1 MLDELLEPRTSSTDQ
16 RFFGVAEALVVDNI
30 DPEKLGRVRV
40 IFPWFDPGMES
51 EWCRVS
57 NLYAGNNYGSAFI
70 PEVGDEVLVAF
81 IHGDMRLPIIL
92 GGLYNG
98 KDAPPTARDGT
109 KDQKMIRTKGKHE
122 FLLDDTPGDERIR
135 LKTKN
140 GHTADMSDVDK
151 KVSVKTNGGH
161 EVVLDD
167 SAKKVTIKTTSGQQV
182 VLEDAG
188 GKVTIQTSGG
198 QSITMDAGGIKLTAT
213 NITLS
218 GTKISLGEGAA
229 MSLIL
234 GETLLAAFNSHT
246 HNCTAPGTP
255 SGPPVP
261 PLTPA
266 VFSKISKT
274 N

>member
-1 MLDELLEPRTSSTDQ
+1 MESRTRSTDQ
-16 RFFGVAEALVVDNI
+16 RFYGVAEALVVDNQ
-30 DPEKLGRVRV
+30 DPEKQGRVKV
-40 IFPWFDPGMES
+40 KFPWFDPDMVS

-57 NLYAGNNYGSAFI
+57 NLYAGNQYGAAFV

-98 KDAPPTARDGT
+98 KDLPPTARADG
-109 KDQKMIRTKGKHE
+109 KDQKMIRTKGQHE
-122 FLLDDTPGDERIR
+122 FLMDDTPGKESVQ
-135 LKTKN
+135 LKTKG
-140 GHTADMSDVDK
+140 GHTVLLDDVGK
-151 KVSVKTNGGH
+151 KVTVKTN
-161 EVVLDD
+161 
-167 SAKKVTIKTTSGQQV
+167 SGQE
-182 VLEDAG
+182 VLMEDGG
-188 GKVTIQTSGG
+188 GKVTIKTSGG
-198 QSITMDAGGIKLTAT
+198 QSITMDASGIKLTAT

-218 GTKISLGEGAA
+218 GTSIKLGDGAA
-229 MSLIL
+229 MSLVL
-234 GETLLAAFNSHT
+234 GEAFMTAFNAHT

-266 VFSKISKT
+266 VLSKVSKT